1 MRIAALVLSV
11 ACVGLGCKPEKPAPA
26 PPPSFF
32 SGNPFSTAYG
42 LRVDGK
48 PFLARV
54 ALTETE
60 RAQGLMGVRLADGE
74 GMLFV
79 HPLPVRARFW
89 MKDTPTD
96 LDVGFFDREG
106 RLLEV
111 RHLRAQDTEVTE
123 SQSDQ
128 VRFALEMR
136 HGWFAEAGIALG
148 ARLDLYDVVNAVR
161 ARGFSPTKL
170 GL

>member
-1 MRIAALVLSV
+1 MRIAALLLSV
-11 ACVGLGCKPEKPAPA
+11 VLLGLGCKPEKPAPT

-32 SGNPFSTAYG
+32 AGQPFATAYP
-42 LRVDGK
+42 LRLDGK
-48 PFLARV
+48 PFMARV

-60 RAQGLMGVRLADGE
+60 RAQGLMGEQLASGE

-79 HPLPVRARFW
+79 NPLPVRARFW

-96 LDVGFFDREG
+96 LDIGFFDREG

-111 RHLRAQDTEVTE
+111 RHLRAQDTQVTE

-128 VRFALEMR
+128 VKFALEMR
-136 HGWFAEAGIALG
+136 QGWFAESTIGVG
-148 ARLDLYDVVNAVR
+148 AKLDLYEVVNAVR
-161 ARGFSPTKL
+161 GRGFSPTKL